1 MKEKQNITVRPE
13 TIPCKVI
20 RKPLATTHQNPDNK
34 NFPPLPLQQKLA
46 TTADLA
52 VGNYQSRFSPILA
65 MSTSEDFTLVCAVTP
80 DRQNL
85 ACSTFFTATVG
96 TLRYQDWTS

>member
-52 VGNYQSRFSPILA
+52 VGNYQSRFSPKTLV
-65 MSTSEDFTLVCAVTP
+65 FTLVCAVTP